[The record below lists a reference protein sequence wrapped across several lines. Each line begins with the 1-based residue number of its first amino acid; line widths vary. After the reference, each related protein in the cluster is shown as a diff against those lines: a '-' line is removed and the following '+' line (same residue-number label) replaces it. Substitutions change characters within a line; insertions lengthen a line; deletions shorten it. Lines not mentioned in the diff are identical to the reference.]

1 MKQQERRTWAEISLP
16 NLEHNYRALRAL
28 LPEGCRFLGVV
39 KADAYGHGAV
49 PVARK
54 LEELG
59 AEYLAVACLAEA
71 RELREAGVL
80 TPILLL
86 GYTPT
91 NCAEELLRYGLTQTV
106 YDLESARA
114 FSAAAQAAG
123 RRLRIHVKADTGMS
137 RLGWLCDEGH
147 RTEAADAI
155 AAVCALSGLEVEG
168 IYTHFANA
176 DGDEAYTMGQFTRFL
191 ELLSELEGRGITFPI
206 RHCAASAAVLKYPC
220 THLDMVRPGVAL
232 YGHYPDPSCEG
243 LDGVGLRPV
252 MALKT
257 RVASVKAVP
266 AGTPVSYGCTH
277 VLERDAELAALTVGP
292 APVVLRPAGGAHPR
306 TAGAYCGPCL
316 HGHVHGGC
324 HRAGGCPRRRGGALR
339 RTPAGGGRRRS
350 GGHHPIRIAL
360 RRVPPG
366 APGVLE
372 LSVRSH
378 GGPAGH
384 TMVRGGMPAQRR
396 RETGTSCFLK
406 PCV

>member
-59 AEYLAVACLAEA
+59 AEYRVEPPRRSGGWVGKLALVLAVFALAVACLAEA

-91 NCAEELLRYGLTQTV
+91 DCAEELLRYGLTQTV

-137 RLGWLCDEGH
+137 RLGWLCNEGH

-155 AAVCALSGLEVEG
+155 AAVCALPGLEAEG

-277 VLERDAELAALTVGP
+277 VLERDAELAALTVGYADGLP
-292 APVVLRPAGGAHPR
+292 RLCSDRLEVLIRGQRAPIVGRVCMDMCMADATGLGAAPGDEVELFGEHLPVEDAAALAGTIQYELLCAVSP
-306 TAGAYCGPCL
+306 
-316 HGHVHGGC
+316 
-324 HRAGGCPRRRGGALR
+324 
-339 RTPAGGGRRRS
+339 
-350 GGHHPIRIAL
+350 
-360 RRVPPG
+360 RVP
-366 APGVLE
+366 
-372 LSVRSH
+372 
-378 GGPAGH
+378 
-384 TMVRGGMPAQRR
+384 
-396 RETGTSCFLK
+396 REYLN
-406 PCV
+406 

>member
-155 AAVCALSGLEVEG
+155 AAVCALPGLEVEG

-277 VLERDAELAALTVGP
+277 VLERDAET
-292 APVVLRPAGGAHPR
+292 
-306 TAGAYCGPCL
+306 
-316 HGHVHGGC
+316 
-324 HRAGGCPRRRGGALR
+324 
-339 RTPAGGGRRRS
+339 GRQ
-350 GGHHPIRIAL
+350 A
-360 RRVPPG
+360 
-366 APGVLE
+366 
-372 LSVRSH
+372 
-378 GGPAGH
+378 
-384 TMVRGGMPAQRR
+384 
-396 RETGTSCFLK
+396 
-406 PCV
+406 